1 MLMRLI
7 LIGAVIS
14 LIAAFMGQ
22 RRLAIWSLAGLA
34 IAALALW
41 GYESHQLRT
50 QGELFAQNDIVISEV
65 KVTPASYR
73 PNLFELTGHIRNN
86 SKQTILDG
94 VQLQLRLQDCVT
106 PQSCRALPTRK
117 QYVATKLG
125 PGDAMN
131 FQEDVYLD
139 KANLP
144 KGELT
149 LDYSIGSLRGHR
161 PIW

>member
-22 RRLAIWSLAGLA
+22 RRLAICSLAGLA
-34 IAALALW
+34 VAALALW
-41 GYESHQLRT
+41 GYESYQIHS

-73 PNLFELTGHIRNN
+73 PNLLELTGHIRNN
-86 SKQTILDG
+86 SKQTTLDG
-94 VQLQLRLQDCVT
+94 VQLKLQLQDCFEAK
-106 PQSCRALPTRK
+106 PCRALTARQ

-125 PGDAMN
+125 PGDTMT
-131 FQEDVYLD
+131 FQEDLYLD
-139 KANLP
+139 KADLP
-144 KGELT
+144 KGKLK
-149 LDYSIGSLRGHR
+149 LNYSVGSLSGHR